1 MEVPLG
7 RSTRILEDQKQC
19 IRLALR
25 SAIWEDSYRVVRR
38 DTPQEKEVPYIL
50 RGKGEP
56 LPIQKARPTTAEY
69 TAAVHAIVDTLPR
82 HLLLHLPAAVA
93 GLPVT
98 ERLLLRLVVKEQ
110 RPYTAV
116 AQALGWKR
124 SSRVRD
130 GVEST
135 LNLLAGWLWDDHGH
149 ATLPPERE

>member
-1 MEVPLG
+1 VG
-7 RSTRILEDQKQC
+7 RSQRTLEDQKQC

-25 SAIWEDSYRVVRR
+25 SAVWEDAYRVVGR
-38 DTPQEKEVPYIL
+38 DTPQEREVSLIL
-50 RGKGEP
+50 PGHGEP

-82 HLLLHLPAAVA
+82 HLLLHLPAAVG

-98 ERLLLRLVVKEQ
+98 ERILLKLVVKEQ

-124 SSRVRD
+124 PGRVRD